1 MNFRLDARVSLAAQS
16 LSVQRGERLLIRDLN
31 FQLAKFESVHLTG
44 TNGSGKTSLLRVLAG
59 LSPAHE
65 GRVVYGDGSRLI
77 FLGHSLGLKPE
88 LSVTENLRFLLD
100 VSDLKEQMTIDEA
113 LDKVGLSRYF
123 DVMVGSLSAGQ
134 KKRVG
139 LARLLL
145 EPASLWLLDE
155 PFSALDSK
163 SCQWLCTLID
173 EFALKGGSVLLTSHQ
188 PVLTAQ
194 PMSVLN
200 VGER

>member
-1 MNFRLDARVSLAAQS
+1 MLSVLDAQLSLAAQS

-31 FQLAKFESVHLTG
+31 FELTKFAAVHLTG
-44 TNGSGKTSLLRVLAG
+44 TNGAGKTSLLRVLAG
-59 LSPAHE
+59 LSPAHD
-65 GRVVYGDGSRLI
+65 GQVVYGPCTRLI
-77 FLGHSLGLKPE
+77 FSGHSLGLKPE

-100 VSDLKEQMTIDEA
+100 VSDLKEQMTINEA
-113 LDKVGLSRYF
+113 LDKVGLARYF
-123 DVMVGSLSAGQ
+123 DVAVGSLSAGQ

-163 SCQWLCTLID
+163 SCQWLCALID
-173 EFALKGGSVLLTSHQ
+173 EFARNGGSVLLTSHQ
-188 PVLTAQ
+188 PVLTAR